1 MEIVIAAL
9 EIKTYQLED
18 FINIMLTSDYIVEIR
33 NKDESKVLVLVK
45 EKIKESEENNNGK
58 N

>member
-1 MEIVIAAL
+1 MERVIATL
-9 EIKTYQLED
+9 EVKTYQLED

-45 EKIKESEENNNGK
+45 EKIKESKENK
-58 N
+58 

>member
-1 MEIVIAAL
+1 MEIVVATL

-33 NKDESKVLVLVK
+33 NKDERKVLVLVK
-45 EKIKESEENNNGK
+45 EQIKESEEK
-58 N
+58 

>member
-1 MEIVIAAL
+1 MERVVATL

-33 NKDESKVLVLVK
+33 NKDENKALVLVK
-45 EKIKESEENNNGK
+45 EKFIESEEN
-58 N
+58 

>member
-1 MEIVIAAL
+1 MERVVATL

-33 NKDESKVLVLVK
+33 NKDENKVLVLVK
-45 EKIKESEENNNGK
+45 EKFKEREEK
-58 N
+58 

>member
-1 MEIVIAAL
+1 MERVVARL

-33 NKDESKVLVLVK
+33 NKDERKVLVLVK
-45 EKIKESEENNNGK
+45 EQLKEREEK
-58 N
+58 

>member
-1 MEIVIAAL
+1 MERVIATL
-9 EIKTYQLED
+9 EVKTYQLED

-45 EKIKESEENNNGK
+45 EKIEEIEEENK
-58 N
+58 

>member
-1 MEIVIAAL
+1 MGRVIATL

-45 EKIKESEENNNGK
+45 EKINESEENNNGK

>member
-1 MEIVIAAL
+1 MERVVATL

-33 NKDESKVLVLVK
+33 NKDERKVLVIVK
-45 EKIKESEENNNGK
+45 EQLKEIEK
-58 N
+58 

>member
-1 MEIVIAAL
+1 MERVVATL

-33 NKDESKVLVLVK
+33 NKDERKVLVLVK
-45 EKIKESEENNNGK
+45 EQLKEREEN
-58 N
+58 

>member
-1 MEIVIAAL
+1 MERVVATL

-18 FINIMLTSDYIVEIR
+18 FINIMLTSDYVVEVR
-33 NKDESKVLVLVK
+33 KKDDRSVLVLVK
-45 EKIKESEENNNGK
+45 EKFKNKKESEK

>member
-1 MEIVIAAL
+1 MEIVIATL

-18 FINIMLTSDYIVEIR
+18 FINIMLISDYIVEIR

-45 EKIKESEENNNGK
+45 EQTKEREEK
-58 N
+58 

>member
-1 MEIVIAAL
+1 MERVVATL

-33 NKDESKVLVLVK
+33 IKDERKVLVLVK
-45 EKIKESEENNNGK
+45 EQLKEREEK
-58 N
+58 

>member
-1 MEIVIAAL
+1 MERVVATL

-33 NKDESKVLVLVK
+33 NKDERKVLVLVK
-45 EKIKESEENNNGK
+45 EQLKEREEK
-58 N
+58 

>member
-1 MEIVIAAL
+1 MERVVATL

-33 NKDESKVLVLVK
+33 NKDENKVLVLVK
-45 EKIKESEENNNGK
+45 EQLEKREEK
-58 N
+58 

>member
-1 MEIVIAAL
+1 MERVVATL

-18 FINIMLTSDYIVEIR
+18 FINIMLISDYIVEIR

-45 EKIKESEENNNGK
+45 ENFREIEK
-58 N
+58 

>member
-1 MEIVIAAL
+1 MERVVATL

-33 NKDESKVLVLVK
+33 NKDENKVLVLVK
-45 EKIKESEENNNGK
+45 EKFREREEK
-58 N
+58 

>member
-1 MEIVIAAL
+1 MERVIATL

>member
-1 MEIVIAAL
+1 MKRVVATL

-45 EKIKESEENNNGK
+45 EQLKEIEK
-58 N
+58 

>member
-1 MEIVIAAL
+1 MERIIATL

>member
-1 MEIVIAAL
+1 MERVVATL

-33 NKDESKVLVLVK
+33 NKDDRVVLVLVK
-45 EKIKESEENNNGK
+45 EKLRENEEVEK
-58 N
+58 

>member
-1 MEIVIAAL
+1 MERVVATL

-45 EKIKESEENNNGK
+45 EQTKEREEK
-58 N
+58 